1 MKKKERGAAQ
11 PRQPG
16 DDAAAESL
24 ARAVAVAGV
33 YVCVC
38 VYTCGE
44 GSEGNGA
51 CTMRREEGCARRC
64 RVYLYYASNDFE
76 ILSFLVGYVNKF

>member
-33 YVCVC
+33 SCVCVC
-38 VYTCGE
+38 VCIPAEREVRGMALAQCGGKRDVRGGVGSTCITLRMI
-44 GSEGNGA
+44 SK
-51 CTMRREEGCARRC
+51 
-64 RVYLYYASNDFE
+64 F
-76 ILSFLVGYVNKF
+76 FLF